1 MIMIRSNLYQ
11 RSSYLLDIDFLIN
24 NTIYE
29 YDLSKANISILR
41 ESNIISE
48 DFYCKM
54 YNANKNKREVTIGKM
69 IRKDRRIGEA
79 LEAGFVQARQMFFDA
94 NDVEDND
101 VLSIK
106 KDAIFLL
113 RPANY
118 THFLNKLDF
127 VQKNLYTSF
136 YRIPASR
143 LEFYYSRHPVTHEEK
158 LDVKGLGKLQIPLH
172 EQYMLEFL
180 SVLFFI
186 AETDILDALDT
197 ITRFIE
203 LYKRREVDLGFY
215 RTFDPNSKFVIAS
228 SVNAFDRFLADYLTN
243 ETDKQYLDISY
254 NLTILQELYKIISKQ
269 YFLMTRKPRC

>member
-1 MIMIRSNLYQ
+1 MIMIRSDLYQ
-11 RSSYLLDIDFLIN
+11 RTSYLLDIDFLIN

-48 DFYCKM
+48 DFYCQM
-54 YNANKNKREVTIGKM
+54 YNADKKKREVIIGNM
-69 IRKDRRIGEA
+69 IKKDKRVGDT

-94 NDVEDND
+94 NDVVDND
-101 VLSIK
+101 VLAIK

-127 VQKNLYTSF
+127 AQKNLYTSF
-136 YRIPASR
+136 YKIPSSR
-143 LEFYYSRHPVTHEEK
+143 LELYYCRHPVTKEEK

-172 EQYMLEFL
+172 ESYMLEFL
-180 SVLFFI
+180 SVLFFL
-186 AETDILDALDT
+186 AETDLLDAIDT
-197 ITRFIE
+197 ISRFIE
-203 LYKRREVDLGFY
+203 LYKRREIDLGFY

-228 SVNAFDRFLADYLTN
+228 SMNACDRFLADYLTN

-254 NLTILQELYKIISKQ
+254 NLAILQELYKIIAKQ
-269 YFLMTRKPRC
+269 YFLTTRKPRC